1 MRPQMTGEELKELRL
16 KSGMTQKQVAE
27 LMGYTSKGEPNKS
40 MIARLENGY
49 AKINPRVEVALR
61 TYLDNS

>member
-1 MRPQMTGEELKELRL
+1 MMMTGQELRQL
-16 KSGMTQKQVAE
+16 RLDAGMTQKQVAE

-49 AKINPRVEVALR
+49 ANINPRVEAALR
-61 TYLDNS
+61 LYLESK

>member
-1 MRPQMTGEELKELRL
+1 MMMTGQELKQLRL
-16 KSGMTQKQVAE
+16 DAGMTQKQVAE

-49 AKINPRVEVALR
+49 AKINPRVEAALR
-61 TYLDNS
+61 LYLESK

>member
-1 MRPQMTGEELKELRL
+1 MSEEMTGQELRELRL

-27 LMGYTSKGEPNKS
+27 LMGYMSKGEPNKS

-49 AKINPRVEVALR
+49 AKINRRVEVALR
-61 TYLDNS
+61 TYLESS